1 MPQPIIILDEER
13 GFPLGSELRG
23 FLQRDGGYQV
33 NLIHQAAI
41 ARSNSAEE
49 PHQIVIPV
57 LPPSQENAETLLAEL
72 RAARHGAC
80 LLPVVRSE
88 ILIDV
93 FDVLVHCAKDFLVTP
108 LREPEVRARVR
119 RLIGSGGVQTG
130 DKAMDQVTAAVGLT
144 PLVGEDPG
152 FRDMKR
158 KISLLADSDCTVLI
172 TGETGTGKELCAR
185 ALHYMSCHARSPF
198 LPVNCGAIPVELFEN
213 ELFGHQKGAFTGAW
227 TAQAGLIAEAEGGT
241 LFLDEIEAL
250 SLISQVKLLRFLQDQ
265 TYYALG
271 SPRSRQA
278 NVRIVASTNVELRSK
293 IEKGTF
299 REDLYQRLAVISLA
313 VPALRQR
320 ASDIPLLAAHFW
332 KLYIA
337 NTDRVERHLSPEA
350 IEMMCHYSWPGNV
363 RELQNLIQQIVL
375 LGETDAV
382 QPEDLPISRQ
392 QAVEGSKRKSFRQ
405 SKVVA
410 MEEFEKTYITDLL
423 RFHQGNV
430 TRAADEAN
438 KDRRAFGRL
447 IKKYDIAK
455 K

>member
-1 MPQPIIILDEER
+1 MSHFDFHHGLLVDC
-13 GFPLGSELRG
+13 
-23 FLQRDGGYQV
+23 
-33 NLIHQAAI
+33 
-41 ARSNSAEE
+41 AE
-49 PHQIVIPV
+49 
-57 LPPSQENAETLLAEL
+57 
-72 RAARHGAC
+72 
-80 LLPVVRSE
+80 
-88 ILIDV
+88 
-93 FDVLVHCAKDFLVTP
+93 DFLITP
-108 LREPEVRARVR
+108 LREQEVCARVR
-119 RLIGSGGVQTG
+119 RLMDSGGIQVG
-130 DKAMDQVTAAVGLT
+130 HNVIDQVTAAVGLT
-144 PLVGEDPG
+144 PLVGEHPS
-152 FRDMKR
+152 FLAMKR
-158 KISLLADSDCTVLI
+158 KLSLLAQSECTVLI

-185 ALHYMSCHARSPF
+185 ALHYLSCHARSPF

-250 SLISQVKLLRFLQDQ
+250 SLITQVKLLRFLQDQ

-278 NVRIVASTNVELRSK
+278 NVRIVASTNVELRSN

-299 REDLYQRLAVISLA
+299 REDLYHRLAVISLA

-350 IEMMCHYSWPGNV
+350 VEVLCHYSWPGNV
-363 RELQNLIQQIVL
+363 RELQNLVQQIVL

-382 QPEDLPISRQ
+382 RPEDLPISHQ
-392 QAVEGSKRKSFRQ
+392 PALEGSKRRSFKQ

-410 MEEFEKTYITDLL
+410 MEEFEKKYVTDLL
-423 RFHQGNV
+423 QTHQGNV
-430 TRAADEAN
+430 TRAAAEAD

-447 IKKYDIAK
+447 IKKHNIAK
-455 K
+455 H